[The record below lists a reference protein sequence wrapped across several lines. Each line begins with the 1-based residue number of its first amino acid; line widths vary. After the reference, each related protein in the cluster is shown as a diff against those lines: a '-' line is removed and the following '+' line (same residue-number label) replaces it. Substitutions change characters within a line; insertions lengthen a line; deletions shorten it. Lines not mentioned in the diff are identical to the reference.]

1 MRTDIAT
8 VIADSL
14 FDTDERLH
22 FLELCE
28 PRPVDDLAADRSR
41 ISAYVRRVSRAAQ
54 ADPTIDSDAAARV
67 GLALEGLI
75 SDRHRLVFEERRLLA
90 GAIEYFLLPGDDSD
104 DYRDLYG
111 LDDDARVVRTVCRAL
126 ERPDLAA
133 TI

>member
-1 MRTDIAT
+1 MRNDIAT
-8 VIADSL
+8 VIAESL

-41 ISAYVRRVSRAAQ
+41 IAAYVRRVSRAAE

-75 SDRHRLVFEERRLLA
+75 TDRHRLVFEERRLLA
-90 GAIEYFLLPGDDSD
+90 GAIEYFLLPGDDN
-104 DYRDLYG
+104 RDLYG

-126 ERPDLAA
+126 ERPDLAD
-133 TI
+133 TV